1 MATRDCPFCGKEV
14 YDRLTQ
20 CPYCREPL
28 PHAPI
33 MRTHSSKASSDGGPE
48 IRRGLLCVLLATLI
62 GYFAGGYSPLNLP
75 FPIGPIVTIYLS
87 PLLFLCGLGLAIHG
101 YYLQHKDTVR
111 ASRSS

>member
-28 PHAPI
+28 AQAPKV
-33 MRTHSSKASSDGGPE
+33 RAASSSDGGSE

-75 FPIGPIVTIYLS
+75 LPIGPIVTTYLS
-87 PLLFLCGLGLAIHG
+87 PLLFLSGLGLSIHG